1 MNLFTPQLA
10 SGQPGIPAQVA
21 QPMPMAQPV
30 APPVA
35 QATPV
40 QKIFVPV
47 PVMVPEKKP
56 AKMMISNEAI
66 RKAQSIYP
74 IEQQAKAKMIDQAKT
89 TPTPT
94 GAWGAAK

>member
-1 MNLFTPQLA
+1 MNLFNPQIA
-10 SGQPGIPAQVA
+10 AGQPGMPAQVA
-21 QPMPMAQPV
+21 QPPAQPV

-35 QATPV
+35 APV
-40 QKIFVPV
+40 QKVFVPV

-56 AKMMISNEAI
+56 AKMMVSNEAI

-74 IEQQAKAKMIDQAKT
+74 IEQHAKAKMIDQAKT

-94 GAWGAAK
+94 GAWGAPK